1 MLEIN
6 LLPGGGRKK
15 LAAGPSVDFNAMF
28 EGLRGRMGDMWSV
41 GAIAA
46 IVIALGTGGY
56 LYWRQGHDRTVA
68 ETRLQKAQE
77 DSARFSKVV
86 AQRNAAQARRDTL
99 LRQVNLIKAIDD
111 DRYIWPHIMDEVSKA
126 LPVYTWI
133 TIMGYGGTPQ
143 GSTNIVATPA
153 PPANPKAKAGADTAK
168 IKKAPVI
175 ETVPP
180 RDQVMLRIT
189 GRTVDV
195 QAMTRFISQLE
206 DSPFLSNVYLE
217 RSTPSSEAG
226 SDYYQFQLIINYTR
240 PDSLAIRRLPLLT
253 AGRTATATG
262 GR

>member
-6 LLPGGGRKK
+6 LLPGGARKK
-15 LAAGPSVDFNAMF
+15 AAAGPSVDFNAMF
-28 EGLRGRMGDMWSV
+28 AGLKGRMGDMWSV

-46 IVIALGTGGY
+46 IVIALGVGGY

-77 DSARFSKVV
+77 DSVRYAKVV
-86 AQRNAAQARRDTL
+86 AQRNAAQAKRDTL

-111 DRYIWPHIMDEVSKA
+111 DRFIWPHIMDEVSKA
-126 LPVYTWI
+126 LPLYTWI

-143 GSTNIVATPA
+143 GSTNIVALPVTP
-153 PPANPKAKAGADTAK
+153 KKAGPDTVK
-168 IKKAPVI
+168 VKKPPVI
-175 ETVPP
+175 ETTPP

-217 RSTPSSEAG
+217 RSTPNSEVG

-240 PDSLAIRRLPLLT
+240 PDSMAVRRLPLVV
-253 AGRTATATG
+253 AGRAA

>member
-15 LAAGPSVDFNAMF
+15 AAAGPSVDFNAMF
-28 EGLRGRMGDMWSV
+28 AGLKGRMGDMWSV

-46 IVIALGTGGY
+46 IVLALGAGGY

-68 ETRLQKAQE
+68 ETRVQKAQE
-77 DSARFSKVV
+77 DSARYAKVV
-86 AQRNAAQARRDTL
+86 AQRNAAQAKRDTI

-111 DRYIWPHIMDEVSKA
+111 DRFIWPHIMDEVSKA
-126 LPVYTWI
+126 LPLYTWI

-143 GSTNIVATPA
+143 GSTNIVGLPQTP
-153 PPANPKAKAGADTAK
+153 KKAGPDTVK
-168 IKKAPVI
+168 IKKPPVI
-175 ETVPP
+175 ETTPP

-217 RSTPSSEAG
+217 RSTPNSEAG

-240 PDSLAIRRLPLLT
+240 PDSMAVRRLPLLV
-253 AGRTATATG
+253 AGRAA

>member
-15 LAAGPSVDFNAMF
+15 AAAGPSVDFNAMF

-46 IVIALGTGGY
+46 IVIALGAGAY

-68 ETRLQKAQE
+68 EARLQKAQE
-77 DSARFSKVV
+77 DSARFAVVV
-86 AQRNAAQARRDTL
+86 ARRNAAQAKRDTL

-111 DRYIWPHIMDEVSKA
+111 DRYIWPHIMDEVSTA
-126 LPVYTWI
+126 LPLYTWV

-153 PPANPKAKAGADTAK
+153 TPKPKGADSAK
-168 IKKAPVI
+168 IKKPPVV
-175 ETVPP
+175 ETAPP

-217 RSTPSSEAG
+217 NSKPNSEAG

-240 PDSLAIRRLPLLT
+240 PDTLAVRRLPLLT
-253 AGRTATATG
+253 VGRNAPTMG